1 MAGDASKTERVRDPA
16 QTGVTHINDAR
27 TRRRAAFVERAG
39 DELLRASTLEEVLT
53 RVVWLAVPDL
63 ADYCTLD
70 LLERGE
76 LRRVAVAHVDMRDEQ
91 RLWDV
96 CSPDGDAEAHERAAR
111 RALEVGEPQT
121 RRGSMRVSTV
131 DPDGTAT
138 PARSQETRVLRE
150 VVYPLRVA
158 TRTLGVLSV
167 GVGPFR
173 EVMPREERGL
183 IEALVRLGASAIDT
197 ALARSSRERTLEA
210 AERGLSQMKRLSEVT
225 AALSRAVSPNEVAR
239 RVVEDGAR
247 VLGARAC
254 VIARLSPCG
263 AELEIVHAAGFPEV
277 IPAHSPRISMATE
290 APVAEAVRIKQPLWL
305 RSRVDLAARYPGL
318 PLDDLV
324 QGSHAWAAVPLFV
337 DGQVVGSLALSF
349 QEPRAFDDDERWLI
363 LSLAQHCADAL
374 DRASLSAGAAEEAV
388 HLSHEILKQMPEAI
402 LVTDLGGTILRWMG
416 KATQIFGFTETEAVG
431 RPVTILA
438 HPDTVQRLGPRILRG
453 IRDQGAF
460 LGELVCVRKDGTT
473 VPIET
478 TAKPVF
484 DKEGRAR
491 FLVGVCRDISERKR
505 AEEERTRLIR
515 EQIARA
521 EAEDAARRSSFLAEA
536 SALLSAS
543 LDYGATLEKIVRLV
557 VPTMATYAMLDVAS
571 EDGTTVTV
579 AVAHEDPT
587 LERDV
592 QDLRGGARDGWSE
605 GPVARALAARTSEM
619 FTDLGV
625 SSLERIVGSSEQAAR
640 FAKLRARSA
649 IVVPLNVGDTS
660 SATLSLFRVG
670 DRYSKKDLPFAEE
683 LAHRAAMA
691 LENARLYQ
699 NAQEATR
706 MRDEFL
712 GTVSHELRT
721 PLNAVLGWTRMLRT
735 ASLNGTSQER
745 ALATIER
752 NAMLQ
757 ARLVEDLL
765 DASRIVM
772 GKLRLELRTLD
783 LVGPINAAI
792 EAVRPAA
799 TAKSVRLENSLERG
813 ACLVEGDPSRVQQIV
828 WNLLTNA
835 IKFTPH
841 GGRVELT
848 LGRSGQHARITVRD
862 TGEGIRPDFL
872 PYVFD
877 RFRQGDSTTT
887 RKHGGLGLGLAI
899 VRHLVELHG
908 GVVRADSAGEG
919 KGAVFSVLL
928 PLSPNPDL
936 LASLDRYTPQ
946 PAGLEELPSLE
957 GLRLLL
963 VDDEQDSREMLAA
976 MLQQCGAVVRC
987 VSSAVAALSALDEFR
1002 PDVLVSDIGMP
1013 GEDGYALIRQI
1024 RALKPARWGA
1034 LPAVALTAYA
1044 SAEDRVRVL
1053 AAGFQ
1058 MHVPKPVDA
1067 AELAAT
1073 VASLSPR
1080 TTSRDSAPPPVT
1092 T

>member
-1 MAGDASKTERVRDPA
+1 MAGDASKTERVRDQA
-16 QTGVTHINDAR
+16 QTGVTNINDAR
-27 TRRRAAFVERAG
+27 TRRRAAFVERAAE
-39 DELLRASTLEEVLT
+39 ELLRASTLEEVLT
-53 RVVWLAVPDL
+53 RVVWLAVPNL
-63 ADYCTLD
+63 ADYCTID

-76 LRRVAVAHVDMRDEQ
+76 LRRVAVAHVDLRDEQ

-96 CSPDGDAEAHERAAR
+96 CSPDGDAEAHGRAAR
-111 RALEVGEPQT
+111 AALEAGEPQT
-121 RRGSMRVSTV
+121 RRGSLRVAMVSA
-131 DPDGTAT
+131 DGAA
-138 PARSQETRVLRE
+138 PSARSRAARALRE
-150 VVYPLRVA
+150 IVFPLRVGS
-158 TRTLGVLSV
+158 RTHGVLSA

-173 EVMPREERGL
+173 EALPREERAL
-183 IEALVRLGASAIDT
+183 IEALVRLGASAIDA
-197 ALARSSRERTLEA
+197 ALARSARERAFEA
-210 AERGLSQMKRLSEVT
+210 AERGLSQMRRLSEVT
-225 AALSRAVSPNEVAR
+225 AALSRAVSPTEVAR

-254 VIARLSPCG
+254 SIARLSPCG
-263 AELEIVHAAGFPEV
+263 TELEIVHAAGHPEV

-290 APVAEAVRIKQPLWL
+290 APVAEAVRIKQPIWL
-305 RSRVDLAARYPGL
+305 RSRADLAARYPGL
-318 PLDDLV
+318 PLGDLV
-324 QGSHAWAAVPLFV
+324 RGSHAWAAVPLFV
-337 DGQVVGSLALSF
+337 DGQVVGSLSLSF
-349 QEPRAFDDDERWLI
+349 QEPRAFDDDERWVI

-416 KATQIFGFTETEAVG
+416 KATQIFGFNEAEAIG
-431 RPVTILA
+431 RSVTILA
-438 HPDTVQRLGPRILRG
+438 HAETLERIGPRILRG

-460 LGELVCVRKDGTT
+460 LGEIVCVRKDGTT
-473 VPIET
+473 IPIEI

-491 FLVGVCRDISERKR
+491 YLVGVCRDISERKR

-536 SALLSAS
+536 SALLSSS
-543 LDYGATLEKIVRLV
+543 LDYEATLEKIVRLV

-571 EDGTTVTV
+571 EDGTTITV
-579 AVAHEDPT
+579 AVAHEDQA

-592 QDLRGGARDGWSE
+592 QELRRGAVDGWSE
-605 GPVARALAARTSEM
+605 GPVARVLASRTSEI
-619 FTDLGV
+619 FADLGG
-625 SSLERIVGSSEQAAR
+625 SALERIVGSPEQAGR
-640 FAKLRARSA
+640 FGELRARSA
-649 IVVPLNVGDTS
+649 IVVPLSVGDTA

-670 DRYSKKDLPFAEE
+670 DRYSTKDLPFAEE

-799 TAKSVRLENSLERG
+799 TAKSVHLESTLERG
-813 ACLVEGDPSRVQQIV
+813 CLVEGDPSRVQQIV

-841 GGRVELT
+841 GGRVELV
-848 LGRSGQHARITVRD
+848 LGRAGQHARVTVRD
-862 TGEGIRPDFL
+862 TGEGIRPEFL

-908 GVVRADSAGEG
+908 GAVRADSAGEG
-919 KGAVFSVLL
+919 KGSIFSVLL
-928 PLSPNPDL
+928 PLSANPDL
-936 LASLDRYTPQ
+936 LASLDRFTPL
-946 PAGLEELPSLE
+946 PTGLEELPSLE

-976 MLQQCGAVVRC
+976 MLGQCGAVVRC
-987 VSSAVAALSALDEFR
+987 VSSAAAALSALDEFR

-1080 TTSRDSAPPPVT
+1080 KLDRESAPPPLST
-1092 T
+1092 